1 MMNDTMLIKMNS
13 MTSRKFWMNFIRYT
27 QESHAS
33 IEITQ

>member
-1 MMNDTMLIKMNS
+1 MNDIMLIKMNS
-13 MTSRKFWMNFIRYT
+13 MTSRKFWTNFIYYT

>member
-1 MMNDTMLIKMNS
+1 MMNDTMSIKMNL
-13 MTSRKFWMNFIRYT
+13 MTSKKFWTNFIRYT

>member
-1 MMNDTMLIKMNS
+1 MMNDTMSIKMNS
-13 MTSRKFWMNFIRYT
+13 MTSRKFWMNFICYT